1 MKKIEKVLLSL
12 LVAIVF
18 TLNMS
23 VPVVYAYVNAGMNDG
38 SAAYCN
44 LFCNLIPANDRD
56 SKLPPCPHH
65 AKKEEKKK
73 KLSELFECKIV
84 PASCHDIPVTQT
96 TSNID
101 PCILSVYVLDNKLV
115 VSSFMPENLLIQ
127 SQITNLSIERPPAI
141 LS

>member
-65 AKKEEKKK
+65 AKEEGKKK
-73 KLSELFECKIV
+73 KLSGLFECKIV
-84 PASCHDIPVTQT
+84 PASCHDNATNASSSGEPYLLSKHPMNQ
-96 TSNID
+96 
-101 PCILSVYVLDNKLV
+101 ILTASFLDFCYSTI
-115 VSSFMPENLLIQ
+115 SSQMFASFL
-127 SQITNLSIERPPAI
+127 ERPPSK
-141 LS
+141 LRS